1 MHIHKEGP
9 GGFPLH
15 AKCMGLA
22 DLEALCFNTVPK
34 LALCGAE
41 PSLYITS
48 HNPRGRSQPGP
59 CFDF

>member
-41 PSLYITS
+41 PSL
-48 HNPRGRSQPGP
+48 
-59 CFDF
+59 